1 MEGNDSYQL
10 SLNTEQPFKYKN
22 VVIEYKKML

>member
-10 SLNTEQPFKYKN
+10 GLNTEQSFEYKN